1 MTITV
6 LLTVAGIVVIFV
18 HVKGWSSGAG
28 VHPYFGIVV
37 LALALAQPIMAAFR
51 PHPGEPR
58 RSIFNWVH
66 RCVGTLALILGVV
79 SIYFGLN
86 TNQVGLGDK
95 GLWPVITFYIAE
107 FLVFLFEVYLIISK
121 RNREKRSV
129 PMGTAR
135 GIPMEQPGHQTGASP
150 ETEMPVKEAMIRTF
164 MFVFVVLVGAS
175 VSLTI
180 ILLMVLK

>member
-1 MTITV
+1 MFFSF
-6 LLTVAGIVVIFV
+6 A
-18 HVKGWSSGAG
+18 
-28 VHPYFGIVV
+28 
-37 LALALAQPIMAAFR
+37 
-51 PHPGEPR
+51 
-58 RSIFNWVH
+58 
-66 RCVGTLALILGVV
+66 VV

-135 GIPMEQPGHQTGASP
+135 GKKM
-150 ETEMPVKEAMIRTF
+150 
-164 MFVFVVLVGAS
+164 
-175 VSLTI
+175 
-180 ILLMVLK
+180 LLFGLLLNRV